1 MEIKSVG
8 KLKPVK
14 ATSPRWKV
22 KEDGVANRLHLWYVK
37 LLEERVEF
45 FKKRQEDKTIKEEI
59 PDELKDDYEEM
70 QKSVKILTDK
80 IIQNE
85 SQRSLK

>member
-1 MEIKSVG
+1 MEIKSFG

-45 FKKRQEDKTIKEEI
+45 FKKR
-59 PDELKDDYEEM
+59 
-70 QKSVKILTDK
+70 
-80 IIQNE
+80 
-85 SQRSLK
+85 